1 MDAPPAVQSAPVLGE
16 PFGQLHSQ
24 TEVLAHSF
32 GVGLVSGSQ
41 PDAVQPTK
49 PGVPDLPAATPHFVA
64 HPVGS
69 VRSHV
74 PQSAVL
80 RHVFRLGLIS
90 ALQVD
95 VLQVTAPGVP
105 VPAPTPH
112 RVAHPVGSAWIQLPQ
127 STLFGHCF

>member
-1 MDAPPAVQSAPVLGE
+1 MVNPRSQLLHMDAPPAVQSAPVLGE

-24 TEVLAHSF
+24 TAVLGHSF

-74 PQSAVL
+74 PKEWDVVNNQ
-80 RHVFRLGLIS
+80 GQKNQDKDT
-90 ALQVD
+90 ALLSLLHYYQ
-95 VLQVTAPGVP
+95 G
-105 VPAPTPH
+105 
-112 RVAHPVGSAWIQLPQ
+112 I
-127 STLFGHCF
+127 